1 MKMGLT
7 ILAALALC
15 AGLVF
20 TAEREPEY
28 ELTAVEVRDIA
39 EEIEIVGSVDYA
51 QTHVVAPALSGTVA
65 RVFAQEG
72 DRVTAGQALLEIEP
86 AAGELALL
94 LRARGESPSLA
105 GSAAQGESPSLAGS
119 AAQGESPTQA
129 ETAEAALA
137 LCTITAPEDGI
148 LQSFSAQVGRSVLAG
163 AEVGRVVSAEKAV
176 TALLPESLR
185 EDVALDMAAEV
196 ARSGRTYSAR
206 ISAIDAAP
214 GAAAQYALRLEGGG
228 LAALEAGMQVEVSLL
243 LEEASGPSV
252 PLQAVQGDGTIRCL
266 TEQGAVC
273 VPVTTGLCDAL
284 YVQLLSGPPV
294 GTQVILGE
302 AEA

>member
-94 LRARGESPSLA
+94 LRAQG
-105 GSAAQGESPSLAGS
+105 GS
-119 AAQGESPTQA
+119 A

-148 LQSFSAQVGRSVLAG
+148 LQSFSAQVGKSVLAG

-243 LEEASGPSV
+243 LREASGPSV

>member
-51 QTHVVAPALSGTVA
+51 QTHVVTPALSGTVA

-94 LRARGESPSLA
+94 LRTRA
-105 GSAAQGESPSLAGS
+105 GSAAQGES
-119 AAQGESPTQA
+119 AAQAETA

>member
-94 LRARGESPSLA
+94 LRAQGGSPS
-105 GSAAQGESPSLAGS
+105 P
-119 AAQGESPTQA
+119 A
-129 ETAEAALA
+129 EAAEAALA

-148 LQSFSAQVGRSVLAG
+148 LQSFSAQVGKSVLAG

-243 LEEASGPSV
+243 LKEASGPSV

>member
-94 LRARGESPSLA
+94 LRAQG
-105 GSAAQGESPSLAGS
+105 GS
-119 AAQGESPTQA
+119 A

-148 LQSFSAQVGRSVLAG
+148 LQSFSAQVGKSVLAG

>member
-94 LRARGESPSLA
+94 LRA
-105 GSAAQGESPSLAGS
+105 
-119 AAQGESPTQA
+119 QGESPTQA

-148 LQSFSAQVGRSVLAG
+148 LQSFSAQVGKSVLTG

>member
-94 LRARGESPSLA
+94 LRT
-105 GSAAQGESPSLAGS
+105 
-119 AAQGESPTQA
+119 QGESPTQG

-148 LQSFSAQVGRSVLAG
+148 LQSFSAQVGKSVLTG

>member
-94 LRARGESPSLA
+94 LRTRA
-105 GSAAQGESPSLAGS
+105 GSAAQGEP
-119 AAQGESPTQA
+119 GETA

-148 LQSFSAQVGRSVLAG
+148 LQSFSAQVGKSVLTG

>member
-28 ELTAVEVRDIA
+28 ELTTVEVRDIA

-94 LRARGESPSLA
+94 LRAQGETV
-105 GSAAQGESPSLAGS
+105 AQGGS
-119 AAQGESPTQA
+119 A

-148 LQSFSAQVGRSVLAG
+148 LQSFSAQVGKSVLTG

-185 EDVALDMAAEV
+185 EDVALDMAAKV

-243 LEEASGPSV
+243 LKEASGPSV

>member
-94 LRARGESPSLA
+94 LRTRA
-105 GSAAQGESPSLAGS
+105 GSAAQGESPS
-119 AAQGESPTQA
+119 QA

-148 LQSFSAQVGRSVLAG
+148 LQSFSAQVGKSVLAG

-266 TEQGAVC
+266 TEQGTVC

>member
-94 LRARGESPSLA
+94 LRTR
-105 GSAAQGESPSLAGS
+105 AGS

-148 LQSFSAQVGRSVLAG
+148 LQSFSAQVGKSVLAG

>member
-94 LRARGESPSLA
+94 LRAQG
-105 GSAAQGESPSLAGS
+105 GSAAQSGS
-119 AAQGESPTQA
+119 A

-148 LQSFSAQVGRSVLAG
+148 LQSFSAQVGKSVLTG

-243 LEEASGPSV
+243 LKEASGPSV

>member
-51 QTHVVAPALSGTVA
+51 QTHVVAPALSGTVS

-94 LRARGESPSLA
+94 LRTLA
-105 GSAAQGESPSLAGS
+105 GSAAQGEP
-119 AAQGESPTQA
+119 GETA

-148 LQSFSAQVGRSVLAG
+148 LQSFSAQVGKSVLTG

>member
-94 LRARGESPSLA
+94 LRTRA
-105 GSAAQGESPSLAGS
+105 GSAAKGES
-119 AAQGESPTQA
+119 AAQAETA

-148 LQSFSAQVGRSVLAG
+148 LQSFSAQVGRSVLTG

>member
-94 LRARGESPSLA
+94 LRTRA
-105 GSAAQGESPSLAGS
+105 GSAARG
-119 AAQGESPTQA
+119 

-148 LQSFSAQVGRSVLAG
+148 LQSFSAQVGKSVLTG

>member
-94 LRARGESPSLA
+94 LRAQGESPTRA
-105 GSAAQGESPSLAGS
+105 GSAAQGGS
-119 AAQGESPTQA
+119 A

-148 LQSFSAQVGRSVLAG
+148 LQSFSAQVGKSVLAG

-243 LEEASGPSV
+243 LKEASGPSV

>member
-94 LRARGESPSLA
+94 LRTR
-105 GSAAQGESPSLAGS
+105 AGS

-148 LQSFSAQVGRSVLAG
+148 LQSFSAQAGRSVLAG

-196 ARSGRTYSAR
+196 ARSGCTYSAR

-243 LEEASGPSV
+243 LKEASGPSV

>member
-72 DRVTAGQALLEIEP
+72 DRVTARAG
-86 AAGELALL
+86 AAGD
-94 LRARGESPSLA
+94 RARPRASSRCSCAPRA
-105 GSAAQGESPSLAGS
+105 GRPPRPGS
-119 AAQGESPTQA
+119 
-129 ETAEAALA
+129 AEAALA

-148 LQSFSAQVGRSVLAG
+148 LQSFSAQVGKSVLTG

-243 LEEASGPSV
+243 LKEASGPSV

>member
-7 ILAALALC
+7 ILAALVLC

-20 TAEREPEY
+20 TAEREPKY

-94 LRARGESPSLA
+94 LRTRA
-105 GSAAQGESPSLAGS
+105 GSAAQGES
-119 AAQGESPTQA
+119 AAQAETA

-148 LQSFSAQVGRSVLAG
+148 LQSFSAQVGKSVLAG

>member
-94 LRARGESPSLA
+94 LRA
-105 GSAAQGESPSLAGS
+105 QGES
-119 AAQGESPTQA
+119 GETA

-148 LQSFSAQVGRSVLAG
+148 LQSFSAQVGKSVLTG

-196 ARSGRTYSAR
+196 ARSGRTYSAC

>member
-94 LRARGESPSLA
+94 LRA
-105 GSAAQGESPSLAGS
+105 
-119 AAQGESPTQA
+119 QGESPTQAGSA

-148 LQSFSAQVGRSVLAG
+148 LQSFSAQVGKSVLTG

-228 LAALEAGMQVEVSLL
+228 LAALEAGMQVEVSPLL
-243 LEEASGPSV
+243 REASGPSV

>member
-105 GSAAQGESPSLAGS
+105 GSAARGES
-119 AAQGESPTQA
+119 GETA

-148 LQSFSAQVGRSVLAG
+148 LQSFSAQVGKSVLTG

-206 ISAIDAAP
+206 ISAIDVAP

>member
-94 LRARGESPSLA
+94 LRTRGEP
-105 GSAAQGESPSLAGS
+105 GE
-119 AAQGESPTQA
+119 TA

-148 LQSFSAQVGRSVLAG
+148 LQSFSAQVGKSVLAG

>member
-1 MKMGLT
+1 MKIGLT

-105 GSAAQGESPSLAGS
+105 GSAAQGESP
-119 AAQGESPTQA
+119 TQA

-148 LQSFSAQVGRSVLAG
+148 LQSFSAQVGKSVLTG

>member
-94 LRARGESPSLA
+94 LRTRA
-105 GSAAQGESPSLAGS
+105 GSAAQGEP
-119 AAQGESPTQA
+119 GETA

-148 LQSFSAQVGRSVLAG
+148 LQSFSAQVGKSVLAG

-206 ISAIDAAP
+206 ISAIEAAP

>member
-15 AGLVF
+15 AGLVC

-94 LRARGESPSLA
+94 LRA
-105 GSAAQGESPSLAGS
+105 
-119 AAQGESPTQA
+119 QGESPTQA

-148 LQSFSAQVGRSVLAG
+148 LQSFSAQVGKSVLTG

>member
-86 AAGELALL
+86 VAGELALL
-94 LRARGESPSLA
+94 LRAQG
-105 GSAAQGESPSLAGS
+105 GSAAQASS
-119 AAQGESPTQA
+119 A

-148 LQSFSAQVGRSVLAG
+148 LQSFSAQVGKSVLTG

>member
-94 LRARGESPSLA
+94 LRARA
-105 GSAAQGESPSLAGS
+105 GSAAQGEPG
-119 AAQGESPTQA
+119 

-148 LQSFSAQVGRSVLAG
+148 LQSFSAQVGKSVLAG

>member
-105 GSAAQGESPSLAGS
+105 GSAARGES
-119 AAQGESPTQA
+119 GETA

-148 LQSFSAQVGRSVLAG
+148 LQSFSAQVGKSVLTG

>member
-94 LRARGESPSLA
+94 LRAQG
-105 GSAAQGESPSLAGS
+105 GS
-119 AAQGESPTQA
+119 A

-148 LQSFSAQVGRSVLAG
+148 LQSFSAQVGKSVLTG

-243 LEEASGPSV
+243 LKEASGPSV

-302 AEA
+302 VEA

>member
-105 GSAAQGESPSLAGS
+105 ES

-148 LQSFSAQVGRSVLAG
+148 LQSFSAQVGKSVLAG

>member
-86 AAGELALL
+86 AASELALL

-105 GSAAQGESPSLAGS
+105 GSAARGES
-119 AAQGESPTQA
+119 GETA

-148 LQSFSAQVGRSVLAG
+148 LQSFSAQVGKSVLTG

>member
-86 AAGELALL
+86 ATGELALL
-94 LRARGESPSLA
+94 LRTRA
-105 GSAAQGESPSLAGS
+105 GSAAQGEP
-119 AAQGESPTQA
+119 GETA

-148 LQSFSAQVGRSVLAG
+148 LQSFSAQVGKSVLAG

-243 LEEASGPSV
+243 LKEASGPSV

>member
-1 MKMGLT
+1 M
-7 ILAALALC
+7 
-15 AGLVF
+15 
-20 TAEREPEY
+20 
-28 ELTAVEVRDIA
+28 
-39 EEIEIVGSVDYA
+39 
-51 QTHVVAPALSGTVA
+51 Q
-65 RVFAQEG
+65 
-72 DRVTAGQALLEIEP
+72 
-86 AAGELALL
+86 GELALL
-94 LRARGESPSLA
+94 LRT
-105 GSAAQGESPSLAGS
+105 QGEP
-119 AAQGESPTQA
+119 GETAETA

-148 LQSFSAQVGRSVLAG
+148 LQSFSAQVGKSVLAG

>member
-94 LRARGESPSLA
+94 LRTRA
-105 GSAAQGESPSLAGS
+105 GSAAQGEP
-119 AAQGESPTQA
+119 GETA

-148 LQSFSAQVGRSVLAG
+148 LQSFSAQVGKSVLTG

-185 EDVALDMAAEV
+185 EGVALDMAAEV

>member
-94 LRARGESPSLA
+94 LRTRA
-105 GSAAQGESPSLAGS
+105 GSAAQGES
-119 AAQGESPTQA
+119 GETA

>member
-94 LRARGESPSLA
+94 LRA
-105 GSAAQGESPSLAGS
+105 
-119 AAQGESPTQA
+119 QGESPTQGGSPSQA

-148 LQSFSAQVGRSVLAG
+148 LQSFSAQVGKSVLAG

-243 LEEASGPSV
+243 LREASGPSV

>member
-94 LRARGESPSLA
+94 LRT
-105 GSAAQGESPSLAGS
+105 QGEP
-119 AAQGESPTQA
+119 GETA

-148 LQSFSAQVGRSVLAG
+148 LQSFSAQVGKSVLAG

-206 ISAIDAAP
+206 ISAIDVAP

-243 LEEASGPSV
+243 LKEASGPSV

>member
-94 LRARGESPSLA
+94 LRAQG
-105 GSAAQGESPSLAGS
+105 GSAAP
-119 AAQGESPTQA
+119 A

-148 LQSFSAQVGRSVLAG
+148 LQSFSAQVGKSVLAG

-206 ISAIDAAP
+206 ISTIDAAP

-243 LEEASGPSV
+243 LKEASGPSV

>member
-94 LRARGESPSLA
+94 LRTRA
-105 GSAAQGESPSLAGS
+105 GSAAQGEP
-119 AAQGESPTQA
+119 GETA

-148 LQSFSAQVGRSVLAG
+148 LQSFSAQVGKSVLAG

-243 LEEASGPSV
+243 LKEASGPSV

>member
-94 LRARGESPSLA
+94 LRAQGGSPS
-105 GSAAQGESPSLAGS
+105 QG
-119 AAQGESPTQA
+119 

-148 LQSFSAQVGRSVLAG
+148 LQSFSAQVGKSVLTG

-243 LEEASGPSV
+243 LKEASGPSV